1 MPFTGPIEDRLAIR
15 EMYDSYADGANRME
29 RAIWLSVWAD
39 DAVWQ
44 THYFAVQGIAA
55 IGAKYDELMAPVT
68 ATSFFS
74 QLCAIEVAG
83 DKAHGRAIAQERLA
97 MPGGSYRLTGR
108 YEDSLVRTAA
118 GWRFVRREYHV
129 MFEEMPGAGESA
141 A

>member
-55 IGAKYDELMAPVT
+55 IGAQYDELMAPVT

-97 MPGGSYRLTGR
+97 MPGGSYRLTGS
-108 YEDSLVRTAA
+108 YEDRLARTAA